1 MDLLCLGLSHQT
13 APVDVR
19 ERFAVS
25 AERLGEASH
34 ELTQKPGLEEVVVLS
49 TCNRMEVYALA
60 EDLDVAEQSIKT
72 YLAGDHAFDPADEN
86 YFYKRVESDAA
97 RHLCRV
103 ASGLDSMVLGETEI
117 FGQVKQAYTK
127 ALQASAT
134 GRTLNKL
141 FQKSFSVGKKVRT
154 QTMIQGGQ
162 TSVGSVAVDLAEK
175 IFGHL
180 KYSEVMVIGV
190 GEMSYI
196 TAQRMMERGAK
207 KIYVVNRSIE
217 NAQKLA
223 DEMGGEAVSFDDWEC
238 VLAKVDVVVS
248 STGATHPV
256 VRPEHVEKVRAKRKY
271 RPLFIIDI
279 AMPRDIDPEVGKIEE
294 VYVYDL
300 DTLQLQADENRSKRQ
315 EQVRICEQIIEDEE
329 ILKLSNTNKNEY
341 IK

>member
-1 MDLLCLGLSHQT
+1 MDLLCLGLNHQT
-13 APVDVR
+13 APVEVR

-25 AERLGEASH
+25 ADNLGEASH
-34 ELTQKPGLEEVVVLS
+34 ELSSIAGLEEVVVLS

-60 EDLDVAEQSIKT
+60 DQLDAAEQSIKD
-72 YLAGDHAFDPADEN
+72 YLAGDAEFASEDEN
-86 YFYKRVESDAA
+86 HFYKKEKDEAA

-103 ASGLDSMVLGETEI
+103 VSGLDSMVLGETEI
-117 FGQVKQAYTK
+117 FGQVKQAYTQ

-134 GRTLNKL
+134 GGVLNKL

-154 QTMIQGGQ
+154 QTTIQGGQ

-180 KYSEVMVIGV
+180 KYSEVMVIGA

-196 TAQRMMERGAK
+196 TALRMKERGAK
-207 KIYVVNRSIE
+207 KIYVVNRSLE

-223 DEMGGEAVSFDDWEC
+223 DEMDGEAVAFDDWER

-248 STGATHPV
+248 STGATDPV
-256 VRPEHVEKVRAKRKY
+256 VRPEHVENVRAKRKY
-271 RPLFIIDI
+271 RPLFMIDI
-279 AMPRDIDPEVGKIEE
+279 AMPRDIDPAVGKIEE
-294 VYVYDL
+294 VYLYDL
-300 DTLQLQADENRSKRQ
+300 DTLKLQADENRNKRH
-315 EQVRICEQIIEDEE
+315 EQVLACEQIIEDEV
-329 ILKLSNTNKNEY
+329 LKLSNNRNEH

>member
-1 MDLLCLGLSHQT
+1 M
-13 APVDVR
+13 R

-25 AERLGEASH
+25 ADRLGEASKALA
-34 ELTQKPGLEEVVVLS
+34 EKPAIDEVVVLS
-49 TCNRMEVYALA
+49 TCNRMEVYAVAQDQLLA
-60 EDLDVAEQSIKT
+60 ENSIKH
-72 YLAGDHAFDPADEN
+72 YLGDGGELSSEDESH
-86 YFYKRVESDAA
+86 FYEKAQDDAA

-103 ASGLDSMVLGETEI
+103 VSGLDSMVLGETEI
-117 FGQVKQAYTK
+117 FGQVKQAYTQ
-127 ALQASAT
+127 ALQHSAT
-134 GRTLNKL
+134 GGVLNKL
-141 FQKSFSVGKKVRT
+141 FQKSFNVGKKVRT
-154 QTMIQGGQ
+154 QTTIQGGQ

-180 KYSEVMVIGV
+180 KLSEVMVIGA

-207 KIYVVNRSIE
+207 KIYVVNRSLE

-223 DEMGGEAVSFDDWEC
+223 EEMGGEAVAFDDWER

-248 STGATHPV
+248 STGATEPV

-271 RPLFIIDI
+271 RPLFMIDI

-300 DTLQLQADENRSKRQ
+300 DTLQLQADENRTKRL
-315 EQVRICEQIIEDEE
+315 EQVRVCEEIIENEVQ
-329 ILKLSNTNKNEY
+329 KLSKQSNEH

>member
-1 MDLLCLGLSHQT
+1 MDLLCLGLNHQT

-25 AERLGEASH
+25 AERLGEASK
-34 ELTQKPGLEEVVVLS
+34 ELTERTGLEEVVVLS
-49 TCNRMEVYALA
+49 TCNRMEVYAVADKVETA
-60 EDLDVAEQSIKT
+60 ENSIKD
-72 YLAGDHAFDPADEN
+72 YLAGSDEFTTEDETH
-86 YFYKRVESDAA
+86 FYKKVENDAA

-103 ASGLDSMVLGETEI
+103 VSGLDSMVLGETEI
-117 FGQVKQAYTK
+117 FGQVKQAYSK
-127 ALQASAT
+127 ALEASAT
-134 GRTLNKL
+134 GGVLNKL
-141 FQKSFSVGKKVRT
+141 FQKSFTVGKKVRT
-154 QTMIQGGQ
+154 QTSIQGGQ

-180 KYSEVMVIGV
+180 KLSEVMVIGA

-223 DEMGGEAVSFDDWEC
+223 DEMGGEAVAFDDWER

-248 STGATHPV
+248 STGATEPV
-256 VRPEHVEKVRAKRKY
+256 VRPEHVERVRAKRKY
-271 RPLFIIDI
+271 RPLFMIDI

-294 VYVYDL
+294 VYLYDL
-300 DTLQLQADENRSKRQ
+300 DTLQEQAEENKSKRQ
-315 EQVRICEQIIEDEE
+315 EQVRVCEQIIEDEVQ
-329 ILKLSNTNKNEY
+329 KLSTNQRNEY
-341 IK
+341 TQ

>member
-1 MDLLCLGLSHQT
+1 MDLLCLGLNHQT

-25 AERLGEASH
+25 ADLLGEASKD
-34 ELTQKPGLEEVVVLS
+34 LTEKPGIEEVVVLS
-49 TCNRMEVYALA
+49 TCNRMEVYALTS
-60 EDLDVAEQSIKT
+60 EISVAEQSIKQ
-72 YLAGDHAFDPADEN
+72 YLAGDRPFDERDAN
-86 YFYKRVESDAA
+86 HFYKKVDNDTA

-103 ASGLDSMVLGETEI
+103 VSGLDSMVLGETEI
-117 FGQVKQAYTK
+117 FGQVKQAYTQ
-127 ALQASAT
+127 ALEAAAT
-134 GRTLNKL
+134 GGTLNKL

-154 QTMIQGGQ
+154 QTSIQGGQ

-180 KYSEVMVIGV
+180 KYSEVLVIGA

-207 KIYVVNRSIE
+207 KIYVVNRSLE

-223 DEMGGEAVSFDDWEC
+223 EKMGGEAVSFDDWER

-248 STGATHPV
+248 STGATEPV
-256 VRPEHVEKVRAKRKY
+256 VRPEHVESVRGKRKY
-271 RPLFIIDI
+271 RPLFMIDI
-279 AMPRDIDPEVGKIEE
+279 AMPRDIDPDVGKIEE

-300 DTLQLQADENRSKRQ
+300 DTLKLQADENRAKRH
-315 EQVRICEQIIEDEE
+315 EQVQACEKIIENEVQ
-329 ILKLSNTNKNEY
+329 KFSNQQRNEHTQ
-341 IK
+341 

>member
-1 MDLLCLGLSHQT
+1 MDLLCLGLNHQT

-25 AERLGEASH
+25 ADRLGIASK
-34 ELTQKPGLEEVVVLS
+34 ELTEKLGVEQVVVLS
-49 TCNRMEVYALA
+49 TCNRMEVYALTS
-60 EDLDVAEQSIKT
+60 DVDVAEQSVKE
-72 YLAGDHAFDPADEN
+72 YLAGDQPFDAKDEN
-86 YFYKRVESDAA
+86 HFYKKVENDAA

-103 ASGLDSMVLGETEI
+103 VSGLDSMVLGETEI
-117 FGQVKQAYTK
+117 FGQVKQAYTQ
-127 ALQASAT
+127 ALESSAT
-134 GRTLNKL
+134 GGVLNKL

-154 QTMIQGGQ
+154 QTTIQGGQ

-180 KYSEVMVIGV
+180 KYSEVLVIGA

-207 KIYVVNRSIE
+207 KIYVVNRSLE

-223 DEMGGEAVSFDDWEC
+223 DKMGGEAVSFDDWEH

-248 STGATHPV
+248 STGATEPV

-271 RPLFIIDI
+271 RPLFMIDI

-294 VYVYDL
+294 IYVYDL
-300 DTLQLQADENRSKRQ
+300 DTLQLQADENRAKRH
-315 EQVRICEQIIEDEE
+315 EQVKACEKIIEDEV
-329 ILKLSNTNKNEY
+329 LKLSTTKRNEHTQ
-341 IK
+341 